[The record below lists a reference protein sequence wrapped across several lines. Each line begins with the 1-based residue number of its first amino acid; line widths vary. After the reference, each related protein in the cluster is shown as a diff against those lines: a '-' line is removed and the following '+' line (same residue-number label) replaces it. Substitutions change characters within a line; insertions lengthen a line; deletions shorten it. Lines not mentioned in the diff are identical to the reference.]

1 MTPRRAA
8 LALGAVFA
16 LFFLVP
22 LGLHGLWIPDESRYA
37 QIGQEILRSGDW
49 VAPHFLGLRYFEKP
63 IAGYLLIALSQA
75 VFGENLFGVRFAS
88 ALVTLLATLL
98 VYGFAQRLWRD
109 ARTGIAA
116 ALVFLSCALV
126 AGLAGYSNLDPQF
139 NLWVTL
145 GMVALYFAF
154 ESSSRASRLCW
165 WAILGVACGLGFLTK
180 GFLAFA
186 LPVLVALPY
195 ALWQGRWRVLLA
207 WGPLAVGVA
216 LLVCLPWALAVHWRE
231 PDFWNFFFWNEHVRR
246 FASASAQHT
255 RPWWFFVPVV
265 FAGAL
270 PWAALLAPA
279 LRQAWGQRAERAT
292 AFVLLWFAVPFVFF
306 SLSKGKLPAYILP
319 CFAPLALAVGR
330 FVVQALSQRSARA
343 LRVNGALNLLLGAGA
358 AVGLAWLQMHDPLYP
373 PGEGARL
380 ALVAVA
386 LGVWL
391 LCAALQCWR
400 PLRHWAAPAF
410 AVWALFAL
418 VPPALPLAL
427 VHNKMPDQF
436 ILAHRDALRSA
447 RTLVSDDV
455 GTAAAL
461 AWRLARTDV
470 VMLDTQ
476 GELRWGLAQPDAQGR
491 YVTRADF
498 PSWLAQV
505 RRSGP
510 VGIVLRLGDAEE
522 EPLIAMLPP
531 DASVHRAG
539 RLLIAIVP

>member
-37 QIGQEILRSGDW
+37 QIGQEMLRSGDW
-49 VAPHFLGLRYFEKP
+49 IAPHFLGLRYFEKP
-63 IAGYLLIALSQA
+63 IGGYWLIALSEA
-75 VFGENLFGVRFAS
+75 VFGENLFGARFAS
-88 ALVTLLATLL
+88 ALVTLLTTLL

-109 ARTGIAA
+109 ARTAIAA

-126 AGLAGYSNLDPQF
+126 AGQAGYSNLDPQF

-154 ESSSRASRLCW
+154 ESGSRASRLRW
-165 WAILGVACGLGFLTK
+165 WAVLGLACGLGFLTK

-246 FASASAQHT
+246 FASATAQHM
-255 RPWWFFVPVV
+255 RPWWFFVPIV

-270 PWAALLAPA
+270 PWAALLPPA
-279 LRQAWGQRAERAT
+279 LRLAWSQRGERAT

-306 SLSKGKLPAYILP
+306 SLSKGKLPTYILP
-319 CFAPLALAVGR
+319 CFAPLALGVGR
-330 FVVQALSQRSARA
+330 FVVQARSQRSARA
-343 LRVNGALNLLLGAGA
+343 LRVNGALNLLIGAGA
-358 AVGLAWLQMHDPLYP
+358 VAGLVWLQLHDPLYSA
-373 PGEGARL
+373 GEGSRL
-380 ALVAVA
+380 ALVVAV

-391 LCAALQCWR
+391 LCAALQCWQ

-410 AVWALFAL
+410 GVWTFFAL
-418 VPPALPLAL
+418 VPAALPLAL

-436 ILAHRDALRSA
+436 ILAHRDALRGA
-447 RTLVSDDV
+447 HTLVSDDV

-476 GELRWGLAQPDAQGR
+476 GELAYGLSQPDVQGR

-498 PSWLAQV
+498 PAWLAQA
-505 RRSGP
+505 RRNGP

-522 EPLIAMLPP
+522 EPLLALLPP
-531 DASVHRAG
+531 DTRVHRAG
-539 RLLIAIVP
+539 RLVIAIVP